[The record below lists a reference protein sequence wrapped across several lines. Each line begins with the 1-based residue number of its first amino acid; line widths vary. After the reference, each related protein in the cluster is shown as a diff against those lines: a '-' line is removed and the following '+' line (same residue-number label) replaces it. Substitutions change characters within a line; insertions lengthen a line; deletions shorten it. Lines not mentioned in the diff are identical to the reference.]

1 MRPPGA
7 LGGPCRPPPTIT
19 PSPWC
24 PSGGTM
30 EDMRSKS
37 RVLTKV
43 PATPEELPAWNYDG
57 SSTGQASHRGGG
69 ARPAGGEMG
78 SGACGCVC
86 ILAVAHAACGLGG
99 GRGWGPH
106 RDAALGLG
114 DALGTR
120 QPPRHPPRLWGGLP
134 RSAGGGQSTQSD
146 RARRRRGG
154 RPPPRARPTRRETTA
169 RSWGTSPTRTLLCK
183 PVCIHTLLP
192 PPPCTRTGA
201 GRRL

>member
-69 ARPAGGEMG
+69 ARPAGGRGAGMG
-78 SGACGCVC
+78 SPPRRGARVGRCPR
-86 ILAVAHAACGLGG
+86 HAAAPPTPPAAVGGPPTLGWRWAVHAERSRAPPQ
-99 GRGWGPH
+99 RGPP
-106 RDAALGLG
+106 AA
-114 DALGTR
+114 ARPT
-120 QPPRHPPRLWGGLP
+120 HPPRD
-134 RSAGGGQSTQSD
+134 D
-146 RARRRRGG
+146 RA
-154 RPPPRARPTRRETTA
+154 
-169 RSWGTSPTRTLLCK
+169 
-183 PVCIHTLLP
+183 
-192 PPPCTRTGA
+192 
-201 GRRL
+201 